1 MSRALL
7 LIDPQTDFI
16 SGSLP
21 VPGAE
26 EAMSRLADFLLDNP
40 SRYALKIITLD
51 WHPWNHSSF
60 ADNGGQWPAHCV
72 AFSQGAA
79 VWPRLYTALHT
90 DGTDPVCLTKGV
102 TPEKEEYSIFQNPDS
117 ARRFISLIK
126 KFRIK
131 DIDIC
136 GLAGDFCVLNSL
148 KDGVNLGLPAKFNL
162 LKQFSPSL
170 DGGKNLKD
178 FAESL

>member
-7 LIDPQTDFI
+7 VIDPQTDFI

-26 EAMSRLADFLLDNP
+26 KAMDSLADFLLKNP
-40 SRYALKIITLD
+40 SRYALKAITLD

-60 ADNGGQWPAHCV
+60 TDYGGQWPAHCV

-79 VWPRLYTALHT
+79 VWPRLYAALHA
-90 DGTDPVCLTKGV
+90 DQAEPVCLTKGI
-102 TPEKEEYSIFQNPDS
+102 TPQKEEYSVFQNPDS
-117 ARRFISLIK
+117 SRRFISLVK
-126 KFRIK
+126 KYRIR

-148 KDGVNLGLPAKFNL
+148 KDGVSLGLPARFNL
-162 LKQFSPSL
+162 LREFSPSL
-170 DGGKNLKD
+170 DGGKSLDD
-178 FAESL
+178 FMENM